1 MKRYAILVAAGSGL
15 RMGAPV
21 PKQFLSVCG
30 KPILM
35 HTLQRFHDFDSHIEL
50 IVVLND
56 DYRTYWSEL
65 CEQHDFTLPHRI
77 VSGGRERFHSVKNAV
92 LSIGEVEAV
101 VGIHDAVRPM
111 VSAET
116 LSRCFDGALALG
128 CAVPTVVVNDSI
140 RLMDGEE
147 NHSVDRSKVRV
158 VQTPQCFLLSLLNR
172 AFEQEFDP
180 LFTDDAS
187 VVETLGEKIHL
198 VEGNR
203 ENIKITTAADLKW
216 AEVMLS

>member
-1 MKRYAILVAAGSGL
+1 MKRYAIIVAAGSGL
-15 RMGAPV
+15 RLGAAV

-35 HTLQRFHDFDSHIEL
+35 HTLHRFHEFDPHLEL
-50 IVVLND
+50 IVALNE
-56 DYRTYWSEL
+56 DYRAFWSEL
-65 CEQHDFTLPHRI
+65 CEQHQFVVPHRI

-92 LSIGEVEAV
+92 DSIGEVEAV

-111 VSAET
+111 VSSET
-116 LSRCFDGALALG
+116 LSRCFDGALAHG
-128 CAVPTVVVNDSI
+128 TAVPTIVINDSI
-140 RLMDGEE
+140 RFVEGEE

-187 VVETLGEKIHL
+187 VVEALGEKIHL

-203 ENIKITTAADLKW
+203 ENIKITTAGDLRT
-216 AEVMLS
+216 AEMLLA

>member
-1 MKRYAILVAAGSGL
+1 MKRYTIIVAAGSGL

-21 PKQFLSVCG
+21 PKQFLAVCG

-35 HTLQRFHDFDSHIEL
+35 HTLQRFHDYDRHMEL
-50 IVVLND
+50 IVVLNE
-56 DYRTYWSEL
+56 DYRAYWTEL
-65 CEQHDFTLPHRI
+65 CEQYEFVLPHRI

-92 LSIGEVEAV
+92 LSIGELEAV

-111 VSAET
+111 VSLET
-116 LSRCFDGALALG
+116 LARCFDGALEFG
-128 CAVPTVVVNDSI
+128 CAVPTVVVNDSV
-140 RLMDGEE
+140 RLIDGNE
-147 NHSVDRSKVRV
+147 NRSVDRSKVRV
-158 VQTPQCFLLSLLNR
+158 VQTPQCFRLSLLNR

-187 VVETLGEKIHL
+187 VVEALGEKIHL

-203 ENIKITTAADLKW
+203 ENIKITTAGDLRT
-216 AEVMLS
+216 AELLLA